1 VWSNLRSGDSQ
12 VSRRTVLSALGA
24 AFLGGSAGCSHP
36 MPPPQGIVMQKGIF
50 GERNDRAVSL
60 LKVTDEKITVH
71 DDILATVLPRSD
83 NPANTTVAPSLHE
96 QLKQRYD
103 DVYYY
108 VDIRK
113 LNANGPLIETKDG
126 KRPKVPVVGRTPR
139 YIISR
144 EIFGKILVNDH
155 IEYTLS
161 LFDRET
167 ITAITIILRNGVIQ
181 DKQRRKDSN
190 SNAPP
195 FQITIS
201 HDKRPNDDLF
211 TLTYFAKT
219 DIYKTAQIG
228 MEDYFKVIFKSRTR
242 PTIQNFSPNPYGNL

>member
-1 VWSNLRSGDSQ
+1 
-12 VSRRTVLSALGA
+12 
-24 AFLGGSAGCSHP
+24 

-60 LKVTDEKITVH
+60 LKATDKKISVH
-71 DDILATVLPRSD
+71 DDVLATALPRSD
-83 NPANTTVAPSLHE
+83 DPANTTVVPSLHE
-96 QLKQRYD
+96 KLKQRYD

-126 KRPKVPVVGRTPR
+126 KRPKVPVVGGTPR
-139 YIISR
+139 YIVSR

-181 DKQRRKDSN
+181 NKQRRKDSN
-190 SNAPP
+190 SNTPP
-195 FQITIS
+195 FQITVS
-201 HDKRPNDDLF
+201 HGKRPNGDLF

-219 DIYKTAQIG
+219 DVYEMAQTG
-228 MEDYFKVIFKSRTR
+228 MKDRFKVIFKSRTR
-242 PTIQNFSPNPYGNL
+242 PTIQSFSPDPYGNI